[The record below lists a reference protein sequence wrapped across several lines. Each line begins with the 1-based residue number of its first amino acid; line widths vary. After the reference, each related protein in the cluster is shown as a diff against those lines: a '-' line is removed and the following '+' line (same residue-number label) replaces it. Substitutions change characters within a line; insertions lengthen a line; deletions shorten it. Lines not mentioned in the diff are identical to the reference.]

1 MTGSRLYDAYRVL
14 SGTRH
19 VLGQTCQAV
28 QRDLKLHAES
38 SSLVRAVYE
47 SSPVFRLVFGNNY
60 RANPRPHPHSLV
72 VKKAPRPAGQQQGPT
87 IAGTIFDAGHR
98 PTVAPTA
105 PADVA
110 GKREYS
116 TQPELIGAAAK
127 KEVL

>member
-14 SGTRH
+14 SATRQ
-19 VLGQTCQAV
+19 VLDKTCKTV

-60 RANPRPHPHSLV
+60 RANPRPHPHSFV
-72 VKKAPRPAGQQQGPT
+72 VKKAPRPAGQGPT

-98 PTVAPTA
+98 PTVSSTV

-127 KEVL
+127 KEVF